1 MLILFIFVRSTRVM
15 CTCTEQ
21 CMYTYY
27 EGTKVAGRTFT
38 RRNLGPIYKKYS
50 LSLEGT
56 DLQPET
62 CKGSVSGE
70 VAGISEALYRQYNSE
85 PACHLLARFRATRWW
100 HLRGSSPPGRNM
112 VPALASRDA
121 RSRSPPLASRSALA
135 RYAGES
141 VNCDSIQVA
150 GLTFET
156 YVWSHLTLIFRSA
169 RCPC

>member
-1 MLILFIFVRSTRVM
+1 
-15 CTCTEQ
+15 
-21 CMYTYY
+21 MYTYY
-27 EGTKVAGRTFT
+27 EGTKVAGRTSK
-38 RRNLGPIYKKYS
+38 PIYKKYS

-112 VPALASRDA
+112 VPGLAS
-121 RSRSPPLASRSALA
+121 
-135 RYAGES
+135 
-141 VNCDSIQVA
+141 
-150 GLTFET
+150 
-156 YVWSHLTLIFRSA
+156 
-169 RCPC
+169 